1 MSHPPARTVP
11 RGGARALRYLYR
23 LPLLLVHLLIPLPL
37 VLLTLLPVFDP
48 VRIGGERLGYRAV
61 RAWSAGLLRIFGF
74 RLRRYGQPLPG
85 ATLFVANH
93 VSWIDI
99 ETLHSQRMMG
109 FVAKREIAGWP
120 LVGWLAAR
128 GETIFHQRGS
138 TESLGGVLHEMLAR
152 LRAGRSVGVFPE
164 GRTRGGAEV
173 GPFHA
178 RIFMAAV
185 EAQVPVQPVALRYGE
200 GGSAQTVV
208 AFAPR
213 ESFFGNFLRLLGEP
227 ARLAEVHFLEPIR
240 PSAGMGRRQIA
251 ETARARIVAVM
262 GAGAPAGTRAVP
274 PPADGPDEADG
285 ADPVPVLA
293 EDASGRDAAPPA
305 ARGREPDF

>member
-1 MSHPPARTVP
+1 MDPTPPRAARHPERSGALARSF
-11 RGGARALRYLYR
+11 RYLYR
-23 LPLLLVHLLIPLPL
+23 IPLLLLHVLLPLPL
-37 VLLTLLPVFDP
+37 TLLCLAPP
-48 VRIGGERLGYRAV
+48 LARIPWGPETLGDRAV

-74 RLRRYGQPLPG
+74 RLRRFGTPLPG

-128 GETIFHQRGS
+128 GQTIFHQRGS
-138 TESLGGVLHEMLAR
+138 TDSLNGVLGQMVER
-152 LRAGRSVGVFPE
+152 LRSGKSVGVFPE
-164 GRTRGGAEV
+164 GRTRGGHEV

-178 RIFMAAV
+178 RIFLAAV

-200 GGSAQTVV
+200 RGEAQTLV

-213 ESFFGNFLRLLGEP
+213 ENFVANFFRLLGER
-227 ARLAEVHFLEPIR
+227 ARAAEVHFLEPI
-240 PSAGMGRRQIA
+240 PPGDIGGRRRIA
-251 ETARARIVAVM
+251 ELARERIVAAM
-262 GAGAPAGTRAVP
+262 EQP
-274 PPADGPDEADG
+274 
-285 ADPVPVLA
+285 
-293 EDASGRDAAPPA
+293 
-305 ARGREPDF
+305 